1 MPQLSSTRFLN
12 RNSPPHIATLLLM
25 TILSAM
31 SMNILLPSLPEMARY
46 FDTDYSVM
54 QLSVALYLA
63 VNGVLQIA
71 IGPLSDR
78 FGRRPVILWGF
89 AIFVLATLGSLYAP
103 NIELFLFFRMSQG
116 AIVVAMALGRAIV
129 RDVLPADQAASQIA
143 YITMG
148 TALAPMLSPTLGGVL
163 SENFG
168 WQANF
173 WLMLGL
179 GVAFMALVWADLGE
193 TAPKSDRSILAQF
206 GQYPELL
213 TSVRFWGYAGT
224 SALASGAFFAY
235 LGGAPFVGS
244 ELFGLS
250 PSELGLYFGAPGLG
264 YFFGNFFAGRYSV
277 RVGLNR
283 MIVIG
288 TLIVTLCMLLTLVI
302 FETGNGSA
310 FRFFAMMTGLGFGN
324 GLLLPNAT
332 SGMLS
337 VRPHMA
343 GTASGL
349 GGALMIGGGA
359 ALSAWAGSM
368 LNMET
373 GATPLLW
380 LMFSVAALSVL
391 CITIVIRREK
401 SLPEEIRL

>member
-1 MPQLSSTRFLN
+1 MPQLSTPRFLN
-12 RNSPPHIATLLLM
+12 RSSPPHIATLLLM

-31 SMNILLPSLPEMARY
+31 SLNILLPALPEMARY
-46 FDTDYSVM
+46 FDTDYSGM

-89 AIFVLATLGSLYAP
+89 GIFILATLGSLYAP

-116 AIVVAMALGRAIV
+116 AIVVAMALGRAVV
-129 RDVLPADQAASQIA
+129 RDALPADQAASQIA

-168 WQANF
+168 WEANF
-173 WLMLGL
+173 WLMLVL

-206 GQYPELL
+206 AQYPELL

-277 RVGLNR
+277 RAGLNR
-283 MIVIG
+283 MIVAG
-288 TLIVTLCMLLTLVI
+288 TLVVTGSMLLTLVI

-310 FRFFAMMTGLGFGN
+310 FSFFAMMTGLGFGN
-324 GLLLPNAT
+324 GLLIPNAT

-349 GGALMIGGGA
+349 GGAMMIGGGA

-380 LMFSVAALSVL
+380 LMVSVSALSVL